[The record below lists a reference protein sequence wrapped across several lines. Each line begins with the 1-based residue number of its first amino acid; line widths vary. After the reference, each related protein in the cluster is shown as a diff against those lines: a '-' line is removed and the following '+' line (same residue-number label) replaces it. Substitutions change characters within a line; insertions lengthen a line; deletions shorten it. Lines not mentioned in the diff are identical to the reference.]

1 MSKVSERRMRRRWIG
16 LGCAALLLA
25 GCAGT
30 LPDSEDLRFS
40 ATDGGLYLFA
50 RSTAI
55 ARSVCIASGLDAA
68 RAEGRLFAEGRRP
81 QAMTDLRTASG
92 IQGCQMQPRALIV
105 CQEGAIGCIPFEERR
120 ATTVQGREK

>member
-1 MSKVSERRMRRRWIG
+1 MSEVADRKMRRRWIG
-16 LGCAALLLA
+16 LGMAGLLLT

-30 LPDSEDLRFS
+30 LPNSEDLSF
-40 ATDGGLYLFA
+40 ATTNEGLYLFT

-81 QAMTDLRTASG
+81 QPTTDLRIASG

-105 CQEGAIGCIPFEERR
+105 CQEGAVGCIPFEERS
-120 ATTVQGREK
+120 AKK

>member
-16 LGCAALLLA
+16 LGCGALLLA

-30 LPDSEDLRFS
+30 LPDSEDLRFA
-40 ATDGGLYLFA
+40 ATDEGLYLFA

-81 QAMTDLRTASG
+81 QAMTDLGIASG

-105 CQEGAIGCIPFEERR
+105 CQEGTVGCIPFEERS
-120 ATTVQGREK
+120 ATK

>member
-1 MSKVSERRMRRRWIG
+1 MNDVSTRRMRTRLINLG
-16 LGCAALLLA
+16 LAGLLLS
-25 GCAGT
+25 GCGT
-30 LPDSEDLRFS
+30 TLSGSDDLRF
-40 ATDGGLYLFA
+40 ATTNEGLYLFT

-81 QAMTDLRTASG
+81 QPMTDLRTASG

-105 CQEGAIGCIPFEERR
+105 CQEGAVGCIPFEERS
-120 ATTVQGREK
+120 ATK